1 MLNFLKR
8 KSKTESR
15 STIGR
20 LMEAPAVANK
30 VKLRKERYLDR
41 VRTLKLV
48 LPAVRR
54 KEDSVIEVWDATRFE
69 AMANLWATPGFE
81 QALITDTRKHGK
93 LNQAIFRIDFR
104 TDYRKDDSPAGHTCL
119 AIRHVYDYLSA
130 VGEEVFDPQTA
141 PSKLKTHG
149 RRISDQFVQQVQ
161 AVETEWDRFHFDQAS
176 DREIQN
182 VPQTI
187 FQILW
192 TDVTRLSKSIAICA
206 KFGPNYQSGVQYRR
220 VLAKNRPEELKRI
233 AELER
238 TILPLSDPDE
248 VLDQA

>member
-1 MLNFLKR
+1 MLNFLR
-8 KSKTESR
+8 RRSKKESK

-20 LMEAPAVANK
+20 LMEAPAAANK
-30 VKLRKERYLDR
+30 IKLRKERYLDR
-41 VRTLKLV
+41 VKTLQLV

-54 KEDSVIEVWDATRFE
+54 KEDSVIQIWDSTRFE
-69 AMANLWATPGFE
+69 AIANLWATPGFE
-81 QALITDTRKHGK
+81 QALIADTKKHGK
-93 LNQAIFRIDFR
+93 RNQAIFRIDF
-104 TDYRKDDSPAGHTCL
+104 TADYRQDSSEIGRTCL
-119 AIRHVYDYLSA
+119 GIRYVYDYLAA

-141 PSKLKTHG
+141 QSKLKTHG
-149 RRISDQFVQQVQ
+149 KRISDQFVQQVRSIE
-161 AVETEWDRFHFDQAS
+161 AEWDRFHFDQAGG
-176 DREIQN
+176 REIQN

-192 TDVTRLSKSIAICA
+192 ADVTRLSKSIAICA

-233 AELER
+233 TELER

-248 VLDQA
+248 ILDQD

>member
-1 MLNFLKR
+1 MFSFLKR
-8 KSKTESR
+8 GSKKESQ

-20 LMEAPAVANK
+20 LMEAPAAANK
-30 VKLRKERYLDR
+30 IKARKERYLHR
-41 VRTLKLV
+41 VKTLQLV

-69 AMANLWATPGFE
+69 AIANLWAAPGFD
-81 QALITDTRKHGK
+81 QSLIADTNKHGNR
-93 LNQAIFRIDFR
+93 NQAIFRIDFSA
-104 TDYRKDDSPAGHTCL
+104 DYRNDASEFGGTCL
-119 AIRHVYDYLSA
+119 GIRHVYDYLAA

-141 PSKLKTHG
+141 PSKLKVHG
-149 RRISDQFVQQVQ
+149 KRISDQFVERVR
-161 AVETEWDRFHFDQAS
+161 ANEAEWDRFQFDQAGG
-176 DREIQN
+176 REISE

-192 TDVTRLSKSIAICA
+192 ADVTRLSKSIAICA
-206 KFGPNYQSGVQYRR
+206 KFGSNYQSGAQYQR

-248 VLDQA
+248 ILDQH